1 MRAAAILLAAGRGE
15 RLGSDEPKGFVELD
29 GRPLLSYAV
38 EAVRGCR
45 QVDSVAVAV
54 PVGYEDRALEI
65 AGPRGVDVVLGGAS
79 RQASVES
86 SLSIV
91 LSDLSP
97 LPEAVVVH
105 DVARPLVTTELFDR
119 VLDALDGA
127 DGADGVVPAVP
138 VVDTIK
144 RVDEGVVTD
153 TLRRDSLVAVQTP
166 QAFRTEA
173 LERAH
178 ASALREGVEATDD
191 AALLERIGARVVVVE
206 GDPRNMKI
214 TTPEDLRLAS
224 LLARGDG

>member
-15 RLGSDEPKGFVELD
+15 RLGGDVPKGFIELD
-29 GRPLLSYAV
+29 GRPLLTYSV
-38 EAVRGCR
+38 EAVRACS
-45 QVDSVAVAV
+45 QIDSVAVAV
-54 PVGYEDRALEI
+54 PVGYEDRAFEI

-79 RQASVES
+79 RQSSVES

-105 DVARPLVTTELFDR
+105 DVARPLATTELFDR
-119 VLDALDGA
+119 VLDALE
-127 DGADGVVPAVP
+127 GADGVVPALP

-144 RVDEGVVTD
+144 RVDDGVVTD

-166 QAFRTEA
+166 QAFRTQA

-178 ASALREGVEATDD
+178 AAARREGVEATDD
-191 AALLERIGARVVVVE
+191 AALIERIGGRVVVVA
-206 GDPRNMKI
+206 GDPRNIKI
-214 TTPEDLRLAS
+214 TRPEDLRLAS

>member
-15 RLGSDEPKGFVELD
+15 RLGTDVPKGFIELD
-29 GRPLLSYAV
+29 GKPLLGYAI
-38 EAVRGCR
+38 EAVRGCAEIE
-45 QVDSVAVAV
+45 SVAVAV
-54 PVGYEDRALEI
+54 PVGFEDRAFEI

-79 RQASVES
+79 RQASVEN

-105 DVARPLVTTELFDR
+105 DVARPLATSALFDR
-119 VLDALDGA
+119 VLAALES
-127 DGADGVVPAVP
+127 ADGVVPAVP

-144 RVDEGVVTD
+144 RVDDGAVTE
-153 TLRRDSLVAVQTP
+153 TLRRSSLVAVQTP

-178 ASALREGVEATDD
+178 AAARREGVEATDD
-191 AALLERIGARVVVVE
+191 AALLERIGARVVVVD
-206 GDPRNMKI
+206 GDPLNIKI
-214 TTPEDLRLAS
+214 TRPGDLRLAS
-224 LLARGDG
+224 LLRRDGG

>member
-15 RLGSDEPKGFVELD
+15 RLGTDVPKGFIELD
-29 GRPLLSYAV
+29 GRPLLSYAI

-45 QVDSVAVAV
+45 EIESVAVAV
-54 PVGYEDRALEI
+54 PVGYEDRAFEI

-79 RQASVES
+79 RQASVEN

-91 LSDLSP
+91 LSDLDP
-97 LPEAVVVH
+97 LPEAVVIH
-105 DVARPLVTTELFDR
+105 DVARPMATSDLFDR
-119 VLDALDGA
+119 VLAALE
-127 DGADGVVPAVP
+127 GADGVVPAIP

-144 RVDEGVVTD
+144 RVGGGAVTE

-178 ASALREGVEATDD
+178 AAARREGVRATDD
-191 AALLERIGARVVVVE
+191 AALLERIGGRVVVVD
-206 GDPRNMKI
+206 GDPRNLKI
-214 TTPEDLRLAS
+214 TRPDDLRLAS
-224 LLARGDG
+224 LLRDEG

>member
-1 MRAAAILLAAGRGE
+1 MRAAAVLLAAGRGE
-15 RLGSDEPKGFVELD
+15 RLGTDLPKGFVELA

-38 EAVRGCR
+38 EAVRGCHDI
-45 QVDSVAVAV
+45 DSVAVAV

-79 RQASVES
+79 RQASVEN
-86 SLSIV
+86 SLSIF

-105 DVARPLVTTELFDR
+105 DVARPLATSELFDR
-119 VLDALDGA
+119 VLAALEGA
-127 DGADGVVPAVP
+127 DGAIPAIP

-144 RVDEGVVTD
+144 RVFEGVVTE
-153 TLRRDSLVAVQTP
+153 TLRRDSLIAVQTP
-166 QAFRTEA
+166 QAFRTDV

-178 ASALREGVEATDD
+178 SAARREGVTATDD

-206 GDPRNMKI
+206 GDTRNIKI
-214 TTPEDLRLAS
+214 TTPEDLQLAA
-224 LLARGDG
+224 LLGQAG

>member
-1 MRAAAILLAAGRGE
+1 MKAAAILLAAGRGE
-15 RLGSDEPKGFVELD
+15 RLGTDVPKAFVELD
-29 GRPLLSYAV
+29 GRPLLSFAI
-38 EAVRGCR
+38 EAVRGCSR
-45 QVDSVAVAV
+45 IESVAAAV
-54 PVGYEDRALEI
+54 PIGYEDRAFEI
-65 AGPRGVDVVLGGAS
+65 AGPRGVDVVLGGPS

-97 LPEAVVVH
+97 LPEAVIVH
-105 DVARPLVTTELFDR
+105 DVARPLATSELFDR
-119 VLDALDGA
+119 VLDALE
-127 DGADGVVPAVP
+127 GADGVAPAVP
-138 VVDTIK
+138 VADTIK
-144 RVDEGVVTD
+144 RVDHGVVTD

-178 ASALREGVEATDD
+178 AAAVREGVEATDD

-206 GDPRNMKI
+206 GDPRNIKI
-214 TTPEDLRLAS
+214 TRPEDLRLAS